1 MKYKIIY
8 LFDLGIITLVMGVI
22 FFSAGW
28 YMGHHDC
35 KQKVAEALKAD
46 AIHEASQALQQWVKI
61 DNKYKTGPA
70 FYLPCAAIHLKNGS
84 LDAVKYNLNK
94 ALELVGK

>member
-1 MKYKIIY
+1 MKTKAVY
-8 LFDLGIITLVMGVI
+8 LLDLGIITLVIGTL

-35 KQKVAEALKAD
+35 KQKVVAALKDD
-46 AIHEASQALQQWVKI
+46 AIHEASQTLQRWVKI
-61 DNKYKTGPA
+61 DHKYKTDPA
-70 FYLPCAAIHLKNGS
+70 FYLSCAAIHLKNGS